1 MYQVSQ
7 HIISKYR
14 VFVGI
19 VVIFT
24 KYIGV
29 IWVAPPIDDE
39 RTC

>member
-14 VFVGI
+14 VFVGNCYEL
-19 VVIFT
+19 T
-24 KYIGV
+24 KYFGV
-29 IWVAPPIDDE
+29 IWVASPKDDK